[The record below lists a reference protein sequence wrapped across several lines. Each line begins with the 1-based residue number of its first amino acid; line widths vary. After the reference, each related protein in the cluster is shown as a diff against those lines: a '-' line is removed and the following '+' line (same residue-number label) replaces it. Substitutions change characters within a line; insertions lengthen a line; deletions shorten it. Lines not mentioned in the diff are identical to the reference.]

1 MFGKHGGIVGPDGG
15 PLDSQGGSRL
25 SGMPGGARIAIP
37 QGMIEAMVETI
48 LSDLKILEKLSM
60 IDARTKAILEHLGI
74 PEPELPVEVKE
85 EEKEETAQGK

>member
-1 MFGKHGGIVGPDGG
+1 MFGNEHGGIIGPDGG
-15 PLDSQGGSRL
+15 PVDSQGRSRL
-25 SGMPGGARIAIP
+25 GMPGGARIAIP
-37 QGMIEAMVETI
+37 QGMIEGMVETI

-85 EEKEETAQGK
+85 EEDKQTAQG